1 MIIQELNQFIKKNDL
16 IYKFNIIMDF
26 FSFLYLLFIYMY
38 LQTTYPLSVIIV
50 IMFLFY
56 IIVLR

>member
-16 IYKFNIIMDF
+16 IHKFNIIMDF